1 MAYGSNQHLG
11 WIEGWTNGRYRVS
24 NYITYKQDLENRKLE
39 ITLTNQQCCSLDNV
53 HTFHNYEGVN
63 NGYGWQVMRGQV
75 VDVNDAVNVPAG
87 GCWTHNGDRYA
98 TVTVNY
104 NNDGSVPDILMS
116 TQFIAGINQ
125 YDTPEFDWTTKNIKT
140 LFPSINAKVQAP
152 TITNVDVISSTSAT
166 VEFTSVENATKYH
179 ITLKHQDGAV
189 TTYITTDTR
198 YTFNHL
204 SPNQNYTVTVK
215 SEDVYGNRSDA
226 SDSYSF
232 STKINVGQ
240 VVNLIY
246 TEKTATSFTCTWDE
260 ATNATY
266 YSIEVKNA
274 NDPSLFDESYEQV
287 ETELTVTNLKSYTQ
301 YTVIVKGMNGDIEG
315 EETQLS
321 VITNKF
327 EAPTVSTMIGVNQVT
342 VSCSDVG
349 ASQYNFSLYDS
360 DKSLLESQ
368 TIEGR
373 SYVFSNL
380 ESGDYFV
387 RVVGYDGNYG
397 EYSGYYAF
405 SITEEI
411 LDPPGGL
418 SVVETTPTSA
428 TLSWDEVADA
438 TGYALYLYDEST
450 TTQIKKISPIT
461 RLDYTITGLE
471 PETWYSAS
479 LSSINSDGKE
489 GEKTDIISFET
500 SKLKNVKVLVNV
512 NGMAKEGTMYTN
524 VAGDSKKV
532 IDIYF
537 NVLGEA
543 KEAISHE

>member
-39 ITLTNQQCCSLDNV
+39 ITLTNQQCCSLDNI

-63 NGYGWQVMRGQV
+63 NRYGWQVMGGQV

-87 GCWTHNGDRYA
+87 GCWTHSGDRYA

-179 ITLKHQDGAV
+179 VTLKHQDGAV
-189 TTYITTDTR
+189 TAYITTDTR

-204 SPNQNYTVTVK
+204 SPNQNYTVTVQ

-246 TEKTATSFTCTWDE
+246 TEKTATSFICTWDE

-266 YSIEVKNA
+266 YSIEVKNT

-315 EETQLS
+315 EEAQLS

-327 EAPTVSTMIGVNQVT
+327 EAPTVSTTIGVNQVT

-349 ASQYNFSLYDS
+349 ASQYNFSLYDN

-373 SYVFSNL
+373 TYVFSNL
-380 ESGDYFV
+380 ESGNYFV
-387 RVVGYDGNYG
+387 QVVGYDGNYG

-411 LDPPGGL
+411 LDPPGNL

-461 RLDYTITGLE
+461 RLDYTITGLT
-471 PETWYSAS
+471 PETWYSAR

-512 NGMAKEGTMYTN
+512 NGVAKEGTMYTN

-543 KEAISHE
+543 KEAV

>member
-1 MAYGSNQHLG
+1 MAYGANHELG
-11 WIEGWTNGRYRVS
+11 WIEAWSNGHYRVS
-24 NYITYKQDLENRKLE
+24 NYVAYRQDLQNRKLE
-39 ITLTNQQCCSLDNV
+39 VTLVNQQCCSLDSF
-53 HTFHNYEGVN
+53 HTFHNNEGVN
-63 NGYGWQVMRGQV
+63 NGYGWQVMGGQA
-75 VDVNDAVNVPAG
+75 VDVYDAVNVPAG

-179 ITLKHQDGAV
+179 ITLRHQDGAV

-204 SPNQNYTVTVK
+204 SPNQNYTVTVQ
-215 SEDVYGNRSDA
+215 SEDVYGSRSDA

-246 TEKTATSFTCTWDE
+246 TEKTATSFICTWDE

-266 YSIEVKNA
+266 YSIEVKNT
-274 NDPSLFDESYEQV
+274 NDSSLFDESYEQV

-327 EAPTVSTMIGVNQVT
+327 EAPTVSTTIGVNQVT

-373 SYVFSNL
+373 TYVFSNL
-380 ESGDYFV
+380 GSGNYFV

-428 TLSWDEVADA
+428 TLSWDAVADA

-461 RLDYTITGLE
+461 RLDYTITGLT
-471 PETWYSAS
+471 PETWYSAR

-500 SKLKNVKVLVNV
+500 SRLKNVKVLVNV
-512 NGMAKEGTMYTN
+512 NGVAKEGTMYTN

>member
-1 MAYGSNQHLG
+1 MAFGQNHELG

-24 NYITYKQDLENRKLE
+24 NYVAYKQDLENRKLE
-39 ITLTNQQCCSLDNV
+39 VTLANQQCCSLDSF

-63 NGYGWQVMRGQV
+63 NGYGWQVMGGQV

-98 TVTVNY
+98 IVTVNY

-152 TITNVDVISSTSAT
+152 TITNVEVISSTSAT

-189 TTYITTDTR
+189 AAYIATDTR

-204 SPNQNYTVTVK
+204 SPNRNYTVTVQ

-246 TEKTATSFTCTWDE
+246 TEKTATSFICTWDE

-327 EAPTVSTMIGVNQVT
+327 EAPTVSTTIGVNQVT

-349 ASQYNFSLYDS
+349 ASQYNFSLYNS

-373 SYVFSNL
+373 TYVFSNL
-380 ESGDYFV
+380 ESGNYFV
-387 RVVGYDGNYG
+387 QVVGYDGNYG

-411 LDPPGGL
+411 LDPPTGL

-500 SKLKNVKVLVNV
+500 SRLKNVKVLVNV
-512 NGMAKEGTMYTN
+512 NGVAKEGTMYTN

-543 KEAISHE
+543 KEAV

>member
-1 MAYGSNQHLG
+1 MAFGQNQELG

-24 NYITYKQDLENRKLE
+24 NYVSYKQDLENRKLE
-39 ITLTNQQCCSLDNV
+39 ITLANQQCCSLDNY
-53 HTFHNYEGVN
+53 HTFYNGVN
-63 NGYGWQVMRGQV
+63 NGYGWQLMGGQV
-75 VDVNDAVNVPAG
+75 VDVYDAVNVPAG

-125 YDTPEFDWTTKNIKT
+125 YDTPEFDWTTRNIKT
-140 LFPSINAKVQAP
+140 LFHSINAKVQAP

-166 VEFTSVENATKYH
+166 VEFTSVENATKYN
-179 ITLKHQDGAV
+179 ITLRHQDGAA
-189 TTYITTDTR
+189 TAYITTDTR

-204 SPNQNYTVTVK
+204 SPNQNYTVTVQ
-215 SEDVYGNRSDA
+215 SEDVYGSRSDA
-226 SDSYSF
+226 SEPYSF

-246 TEKTATSFTCTWDE
+246 TEKTATSFICTWDE
-260 ATNATY
+260 ANNATY

-287 ETELTVTNLKSYTQ
+287 ETELLVDGLKSYTQ

-315 EETQLS
+315 EEAQLS

-327 EAPTVSTMIGVNQVT
+327 DAPTVSTTIEVNQVT

-349 ASQYNFSLYDS
+349 ASQYNFILYDS

-373 SYVFSNL
+373 TYVFSNL
-380 ESGDYFV
+380 ESGNYFV
-387 RVVGYDGNYG
+387 QVVGYDGNYG

-405 SITEEI
+405 SI
-411 LDPPGGL
+411 
-418 SVVETTPTSA
+418 
-428 TLSWDEVADA
+428 
-438 TGYALYLYDEST
+438 
-450 TTQIKKISPIT
+450 
-461 RLDYTITGLE
+461 
-471 PETWYSAS
+471 
-479 LSSINSDGKE
+479 
-489 GEKTDIISFET
+489 
-500 SKLKNVKVLVNV
+500 LKNVKVLVNV

-543 KEAISHE
+543 KEAV